1 MYTPFRRYA
10 ESKFAATHLGI
21 ALKQETLALPRAD
34 SSSMRAEL
42 FLPDSQAS
50 AVPAVVLIFDVFGIT
65 PDLARIA
72 GRFVTE
78 GYAVIVPDLFDHPGP
93 KFFCVVSAIRSS
105 MRGQGREFDDIEI
118 ARKYLLSRPE
128 INSRKIAIAGFCL
141 GGGFAILLANSG
153 VYKVCAPF
161 YGQVPKSIDR
171 LRGSCPMVASYGL
184 RDLGSMVN
192 SGKRLEGFLEELN
205 IPHDVKFYPDA
216 GHGFMHHNTG
226 FLAEKIAP
234 HLPIH
239 AEYHEASSEDA
250 FRRIFSFFKTYLAAG

>member
-1 MYTPFRRYA
+1 M
-10 ESKFAATHLGI
+10 
-21 ALKQETLALPRAD
+21 KQETLALARPNN
-34 SSSMRAEL
+34 SSMRAEL
-42 FLPDSQAS
+42 FLPDSQAPP
-50 AVPAVVLIFDVFGIT
+50 APAVVLIFDVFGIT

-72 GRFVTE
+72 GRFVAE
-78 GYAVIVPDLFDHPGP
+78 GYAVIVPDIFDHPGP

-105 MRGQGREFDDIEI
+105 MRGEGREFEDIEL
-118 ARKYLLSRPE
+118 ARKYLLSRSE
-128 INSRKIAIAGFCL
+128 IDPGKIAIAGFCL

-153 VYKVCAPF
+153 AYKVSAPF
-161 YGQVPKSIDR
+161 YGEVPKSIDK

-184 RDLGSMVN
+184 RDTGSMVK
-192 SGKRLEGFLEELN
+192 SGKRLEGFLNELN

-239 AEYHEASSEDA
+239 AEYHEASAEDA
-250 FRRIFSFFKTYLAAG
+250 FCRIFSFFKTHLVAE